1 MTSKLSGASLAFSIC
16 VSLASQFTSAPN
28 AQAEVVDRILAIVN
42 DDIITQSDV
51 VDFERRLKNG
61 GLVDDQLVPDEATKQ
76 ALLKDSAKL
85 LQKVID
91 SRIIDSEVK
100 KQGLSVPFE
109 RVEQEIR
116 NIARRNNMSRDD
128 LKNALQE
135 KGIVFSVYQDFIKTG
150 LERQALVEKSVTSK
164 IKISE
169 DDVLAALISEGKA
182 SETQAFEYTIAH
194 ILFLN
199 KKAGAEAAA
208 AKAQQ
213 AHKKLKEGAAFDRVA
228 ADYSNDPD
236 FEIGGLLGTF
246 KSGELSK
253 ELETTVAK
261 LSPGEWTLPLPTTGG
276 LHIVRLVKR
285 KLIPDPKLEK
295 EKDRVRALL
304 GEKLFRRQYDI
315 WLEQLRSESFLRLNK

>member
-1 MTSKLSGASLAFSIC
+1 MKSKFSGALLLFSIC
-16 VSLASQFTSAPN
+16 VLLASTFTGTRH

-51 VDFERRLKNG
+51 LDFERRLKNG
-61 GLVDDQLVPDEATKQ
+61 GLVDDQLVPDEVTKQ

-135 KGIVFSVYQDFIKTG
+135 KGIVFSIYQDFIKTG

-213 AHKKLKEGAAFDRVA
+213 AYKKLKEGAAFDRVA

-236 FEIGGLLGTF
+236 FEIGGMLGTF

-253 ELETTVAK
+253 ELETTAAK
-261 LSPGEWTLPLPTTGG
+261 LSPGEWTLPLPTAGG

>member
-16 VSLASQFTSAPN
+16 VLLASQFTGAPN

-61 GLVDDQLVPDEATKQ
+61 GLVDDQLVPDETTKQ

-213 AHKKLKEGAAFDRVA
+213 AYKKLKEGAAFDRVA

-236 FEIGGLLGTF
+236 FEIGGMLGTF

-261 LSPGEWTLPLPTTGG
+261 LSPGEWTLPLPTAGG

>member
-1 MTSKLSGASLAFSIC
+1 MTSILSRASVIFSIC
-16 VSLASQFTSAPN
+16 ILLSLPILGAFP
-28 AQAEVVDRILAIVN
+28 AQAEIIDRILAIVN

-51 VDFERRLKNG
+51 VEFERRLKNG

-76 ALLKDSAKL
+76 ALLKDPAKL

-116 NIARRNNMSRDD
+116 NIARRNNMSRED
-128 LKNALQE
+128 LKTALQD
-135 KGIVFSVYQDFIKTG
+135 KGIVFSVYLDFIKTG

-213 AHKKLKEGAAFDRVA
+213 AYKKLKEGAAFDRVA

-261 LSPGEWTLPLPTTGG
+261 LSPGEWTLPLPTSGG

-295 EKDRVRALL
+295 EKDRVRAML

>member
-1 MTSKLSGASLAFSIC
+1 MTSKLSGALLVSSIC
-16 VSLASQFTSAPN
+16 VLLASPFTGARN

-199 KKAGAEAAA
+199 KKAGAEAAV

-213 AHKKLKEGAAFDRVA
+213 AYRKLKEGAAFDRIA

-236 FEIGGLLGTF
+236 FEIGGMLGTF

-261 LSPGEWTLPLPTTGG
+261 LSPGEWTLPLPTAGG

>member
-16 VSLASQFTSAPN
+16 VLLASQFTGAPN

>member
-1 MTSKLSGASLAFSIC
+1 MTSKLSGASLAYSIC
-16 VSLASQFTSAPN
+16 VLLASQLIGAPN

-51 VDFERRLKNG
+51 VEFERRLKNG

-135 KGIVFSVYQDFIKTG
+135 KGIIFSTYQDFIKTG

-261 LSPGEWTLPLPTTGG
+261 LSPGEWTLPLPTAGG